1 MKSVKKHIFK
11 SILLT
16 LFLFTSSVS
25 YAQLNTDRLLSI
37 GRNALYFEDYIL
49 SIQYFN
55 QIIRI
60 KPYLAEPYY
69 YRAIAK
75 IQLEDY
81 EGAEQD
87 INEVLQR
94 NPFLAGAFYARG
106 FARKQLNKLNEAETD
121 FDKALEFSP
130 DNLSVLLNRIELY
143 ERQKKYDKAL
153 QEIDSLMKRKIELDV
168 LGFERGRILFM
179 KGDTLGSLHSFDQL
193 IANDSTSDEGWGMR
207 GLIQLQL
214 GNQEAALHDYN
225 EAIKR
230 NRYNSNYYINRGI
243 LNYWNKNYK
252 GALSDYDRAIEL
264 EPQNQLSLFNRALLR
279 DEVGDYDRA
288 IEDLNKVLKLEPN
301 FYEALLKRAEIFTIK
316 GEWLSAERDFTTI
329 LIRYP
334 NFVPA
339 YYGRSNARKNLGM
352 LQSAYLDIETAQQL
366 EKNKDKIK
374 KELSTNVQ
382 YADEESVKDRTKEFD
397 TSGGTDLAK
406 SKYDNKLRGTVQN
419 QFADVVNE
427 RNFVISYYALAE
439 DSKQHYYDFIADVNK
454 SGILPST
461 LKITNNEIALT
472 SSSID
477 FHNQSINHF
486 SHLIQDNTDNTY
498 LYFGR
503 GIDYALTQDYNSAIN
518 DFSSAIAINSD
529 FSLAYFCRAN
539 IRHKQLERMVN
550 DQEHSEI
557 ELEEK
562 LLQKNK
568 NKTLGSQPISIE
580 KKYNYDFELIMRDYD
595 RVIELTPDF
604 EYAWFNKANLL
615 CSQKDFR
622 SAIKHYNKAI
632 EINPEFAEAY
642 FNRGLT
648 RIYIGDTKEG
658 FADLSKAGELGI
670 YQSYNILKRL
680 KK

>member
-1 MKSVKKHIFK
+1 MNFFVNITVKHIFVGV
-11 SILLT
+11 LLWV
-16 LFLFTSSVS
+16 SSVAF
-25 YAQLNTDRLLSI
+25 AQLNTDRLLSI
-37 GRNALYFEDYIL
+37 GRNALYFEDYVL

-106 FARKQLNKLNEAETD
+106 FARKQLNKLNEAEAD

-143 ERQKKYDKAL
+143 ERQENFEKAL
-153 QEIDSLMKRKIELDV
+153 QEIDLLIKRKIELDV

-179 KGDTLGSLHSFDQL
+179 IGDTLGSLQSFDQL
-193 IANDSTSDEGWGMR
+193 IANDSTSDEGWSMR
-207 GLIQLQL
+207 GLIHLQL
-214 GNQEAALHDYN
+214 GNRAAALNDYN

-230 NRYNSNYYINRGI
+230 NRYNANYYINRGI

-264 EPQNQLSLFNRALLR
+264 DPQNQLSLFNRALLR
-279 DEVGDYDRA
+279 SEVGDYDRA
-288 IEDLNKVLKLEPN
+288 IEDLSKVLLMEPS
-301 FYEALLKRAEIFTIK
+301 FYEALLKRAEIFIIK
-316 GEWLSAERDFTTI
+316 GEWQLAESDYTTI

-339 YYGRSNARKNLGM
+339 YYGRSTARKNLGM
-352 LQSAYLDIETAQQL
+352 VQSAYLDIETAQQI

-382 YADEESVKDRTKEFD
+382 YADKESVKDRTKEFD
-397 TSGGTDLAK
+397 ASGGADLAK
-406 SKYDNKLRGTVQN
+406 SKYDNKLRGMVQN
-419 QFADVVNE
+419 QFADIVNE
-427 RNFVISYYALAE
+427 RNFVITYYALSE
-439 DSKQHYYDFIADVNK
+439 KMGQRYYNFIAETNN
-454 SGILPST
+454 SGILPSM
-461 LKITNNEIALT
+461 LKITNKEIALT
-472 SSSID
+472 SASID

-486 SHLIQDNTDNTY
+486 SHLIQDNADNAQ

-503 GIDYALTQDYNSAIN
+503 AIDYALTQDYNSAIN
-518 DFSSAIAINSD
+518 DFTNAINVNSD
-529 FSLAYFCRAN
+529 FALAYFCRAN
-539 IRHKQLERMVN
+539 IRYKQLERMVN
-550 DQEHSEI
+550 DQEQTI
-557 ELEEK
+557 DAEEDF
-562 LLQKNK
+562 LQKNK
-568 NKTLGSQPISIE
+568 DKTLGTQQISIE
-580 KKYNYDFELIMRDYD
+580 KKFNYDFELIMRDYD
-595 RVIELTPDF
+595 RTIELVPDF
-604 EYAWFNKANLL
+604 EYAWFNKANML

-622 SAIKHYNKAI
+622 SAIKHYSKAI

-648 RIYIGDTKEG
+648 LIFIGDDKDG
-658 FADLSKAGELGI
+658 LSDLSKAGELGI

>member
-1 MKSVKKHIFK
+1 MFF
-11 SILLT
+11 LT
-16 LFLFTSSVS
+16 SAVS

-419 QFADVVNE
+419 QFVDVVNE

-439 DSKQHYYDFIADVNK
+439 DSKQRYYEFIADVNK

-486 SHLIQDNTDNTY
+486 SHLIQDNTDNAY

-518 DFSSAIAINSD
+518 DFSNAIAINSNIA
-529 FSLAYFCRAN
+529 LAYFCRAN
-539 IRHKQLERMVN
+539 IRYKQLERMVN
-550 DQEHSEI
+550 DQEYSEI

-568 NKTLGSQPISIE
+568 NKTLGSQPLTIE

-632 EINPEFAEAY
+632 EINSEFAEAY

>member
-1 MKSVKKHIFK
+1 MKEFLKYAFLSV
-11 SILLT
+11 LLW
-16 LFLFTSSVS
+16 FSSVA

-69 YRAIAK
+69 FRAIAK

-87 INEVLQR
+87 INEVLLR
-94 NPFLAGAFYARG
+94 NPFIAGAFYARG
-106 FARKQLNKLNEAETD
+106 FARKQIGKLSEAEAD

-143 ERQKKYDKAL
+143 ERQEKYDQAL
-153 QEIDSLMKRKIELDV
+153 QEIDTLIKRKVELDV
-168 LGFERGRILFM
+168 LGFERGRLLFM
-179 KGDTLGSLHSFDQL
+179 KGDTLGSLQSFDRL
-193 IANDSTSDEGWGMR
+193 IEQDSTSDEGWGMR
-207 GLIQLQL
+207 GLIHLQM
-214 GNQEAALHDYN
+214 GNREAALADYN

-243 LNYWNKNYK
+243 LNYWKKNYK
-252 GALSDYDRAIEL
+252 GALADFDRAIEL
-264 EPQNQLSLFNRALLR
+264 DPQNQLSLFNRALLR

-288 IEDLNKVLKLEPN
+288 IDDLNKTLQLNPN
-301 FYEALLKRAEIFTIK
+301 FYEALLKRAEIYIGK
-316 GEWLSAERDFTTI
+316 GEWSSAERDFTTI

-339 YYGRSNARKNLGM
+339 YYGRSTAQRNLGM
-352 LQSAYLDIETAQQL
+352 VQSAYLDIETAQQL

-374 KELSTNVQ
+374 KEISTEAQ
-382 YADEESVKDRTKEFD
+382 YAEEESVQDRTKDFD

-406 SKYDNKLRGTVQN
+406 SKYDNKLRGAVQN
-419 QFADVVNE
+419 RFADVVNE
-427 RNFVISYYALAE
+427 RNFAISYYAHTENAG
-439 DSKQHYYDFIADVNK
+439 QHYYKCIAEIDN
-454 SGILPST
+454 SGILPAK
-461 LKITNNEIALT
+461 LKITNNELALT

-486 SHLIQDNTDNTY
+486 SHLIQDNADNAY

-518 DFSSAIAINSD
+518 DFSNAIAINPE
-529 FSLAYFCRAN
+529 FVIAYFCRAN
-539 IRHKQLERMVN
+539 IRYKQLERMLN
-550 DQEHSEI
+550 DQEKTPAET
-557 ELEEK
+557 EEN

-568 NKTLGSQPISIE
+568 NKTLGTVQHISPD

-595 RVIELTPDF
+595 KTIELAPEF

-622 SAIKHYNKAI
+622 SAIKHYSKAI

-648 RIYIGDTKEG
+648 RIYTGDTKDG

-670 YQSYNILKRL
+670 YQSYNLLKRL

>member
-1 MKSVKKHIFK
+1 MF
-11 SILLT
+11 
-16 LFLFTSSVS
+16 FLTSSAS

-37 GRNALYFEDYIL
+37 GRNALYFEDYVL

-106 FARKQLNKLNEAETD
+106 FARKQLNKLAEAETD

-301 FYEALLKRAEIFTIK
+301 FYEALLKRAEIFTTK

-439 DSKQHYYDFIADVNK
+439 DSKQRYYGFIADVNK

-486 SHLIQDNTDNTY
+486 SHLIQDNTDNAY

-518 DFSSAIAINSD
+518 DFSNAIAINSN
-529 FSLAYFCRAN
+529 FALAYFCRAN
-539 IRHKQLERMVN
+539 IRYKQLERMVN
-550 DQEHSEI
+550 DQEHLGT

-595 RVIELTPDF
+595 RTIELTPEF

-632 EINPEFAEAY
+632 EINSEFAEAY

-658 FADLSKAGELGI
+658 FSDLSKAGELGI